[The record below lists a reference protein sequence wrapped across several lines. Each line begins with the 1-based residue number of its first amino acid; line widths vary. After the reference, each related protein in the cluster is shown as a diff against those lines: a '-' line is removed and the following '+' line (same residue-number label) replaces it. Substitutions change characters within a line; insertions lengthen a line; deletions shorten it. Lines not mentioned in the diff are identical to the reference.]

1 LTRAFVAVSLPDA
14 VLDALAERAARLTF
28 PGRPTTRDQWHVTLQ
43 FLGNRADVDA
53 VMGALTGLEAE
64 GGTARLG
71 GAGAFPRPARATVLW
86 LGFVEGGPVMQ
97 RLADA
102 VMQRTESLGYE
113 REDRPYQPHLTLARC
128 RTPTDLRP
136 VVTALGDAPVGPA
149 WTIDRVAIYESKT
162 HRDGAQYIPRGTIA
176 LARRRS

>member
-1 LTRAFVAVSLPDA
+1 MTRAFVAVALPDA
-14 VLDALAERAARLTF
+14 VLDAVAERAAKLTI

-53 VMGALTGLEAE
+53 VIGALSGLEVE

-71 GAGAFPRPARATVLW
+71 GAGAFPRPARGSVLW

-97 RLADA
+97 RLAEA

-113 REDRPYQPHLTLARC
+113 RDDRPYQPHLTLARC
-128 RTPTDLRP
+128 RTPSDLRS
-136 VVTALGDAPVGPA
+136 VVAAIGDGPVGPA
-149 WTIDRVAIYESKT
+149 WTIGSLTVYESKT
-162 HRDGAQYIPRGTIA
+162 HRDGAQYIPRGTLA
-176 LARRRS
+176 LPG

>member
-1 LTRAFVAVSLPDA
+1 MTRAFVAVSLPDA

-53 VMGALTGLEAE
+53 VAGALTGLAAK

-71 GAGAFPRPARATVLW
+71 GAGAFPRPARGSVLW
-86 LGFVEGGPVMQ
+86 LGFVVGGPVMQ

-113 REDRPYQPHLTLARC
+113 HDDRPYQPHLTLARC
-128 RTPTDLRP
+128 RTPSDLRS
-136 VVTALGDAPVGPA
+136 VVSALGDAPVGPA
-149 WTIDRVAIYESKT
+149 WTIDSLTVYESKT
-162 HRDGAQYIPRGTIA
+162 RRDGAQYIPRETIA
-176 LARRRS
+176 LPR

>member
-14 VLDALAERAARLTF
+14 VLDAVATRAASVTI

-53 VMGALTGLEAE
+53 VAAALAGLPVA

-71 GAGAFPRPARATVLW
+71 GAGAFPRPARGSVLW
-86 LGFVEGGPVMQ
+86 VGFVDGGAVIQ

-102 VMQRTESLGYE
+102 VVERTEPLGHE
-113 REDRPYQPHLTLARC
+113 RETRPYHPHLTLARC

-136 VVTALGDAPVGPA
+136 VIAALGDAPFGPA
-149 WTIDRVAIYESKT
+149 WRIDTLTVYESKT
-162 HRDGAQYIPRGTIA
+162 HRDGAQYVERASIP
-176 LARRRS
+176 LAR